1 MNRLSSLFQFI
12 LGFFLGV
19 ILLVSGTTALAYV
32 VLYRMSSTPPKP
44 TFAEEKP
51 KPKVTAKDESK
62 TTPQVAKTQVQ
73 EVPKQEVAA
82 KKPEPEPSPEVKK
95 EETEKL
101 PDGAYKATVSW
112 SSGLSLRAEPGQEAE
127 RVGGVEYNS
136 ELIILSTSADGNW
149 QKVRVAGGSQ
159 EGWIKAGNVQ
169 KAE

>member
-62 TTPQVAKTQVQ
+62 TTPQVAKTPVQ

-82 KKPEPEPSPEVKK
+82 KEPEPSPEVKE

-101 PDGAYKATVSW
+101 PDGAYKATVNW
-112 SSGLSLRAEPGQEAE
+112 STGLSLRAEPGQEAE
-127 RVGGVEYNS
+127 RIGGVDYNT
-136 ELIILSTSADGNW
+136 ELIILSTSPDGNW

-169 KAE
+169 KVE